1 MAKTGTPIGP
11 GDQAHGHAPKGPV
24 ALLALGALGIV
35 YGDIGTS
42 PLYAFRETF
51 HGHGHE
57 LAVTETNV
65 LGILSLVFWS
75 LVVVISIKYL
85 LFVMRADNNGEGG
98 ILALVALIRG
108 DDRAK
113 TRRNVLVLLGVFG
126 TALLYGD
133 AAITPA
139 ISVLSAVEGA
149 KVAAP
154 GVEDWVIPISCA
166 ILVGLFLIQQ
176 RGTAV
181 IGRFFGPV
189 MVVWFSVLAVLGVAE
204 IAGEPSVLRAVNPVY
219 AARFFDENG
228 HTGFLAL
235 GAVFLVVTGGEAL
248 YADMGH
254 FGRRPIKL
262 AWFTLV
268 LPALLL
274 NYFGQG
280 ALLIADHAAVD
291 SPFFNLAPK
300 WSLYPLVGLATVA
313 TIIASQ
319 ALISGV
325 FSLTLQA
332 IQLGYA
338 PRHRVTHTSPSA
350 IGQIYLPVV
359 NWALM
364 AACIALVIGF
374 GSSADLAAAYGV
386 AVTSTMLITTVLF
399 YIVLQERFGWK
410 QGPALALCGVFVL
423 IDAAFLGANLFK
435 IPAGGWFPLLV
446 ATGMFSLMTTWRTGR
461 RLVAERNR
469 RNDVPLP
476 RLVASLEHAEEV
488 ERRVKGTAVYL
499 FGSPGLAPPALVA
512 NIRHNDALHERVIV
526 TSVATSTKPRV
537 LPAQRATVEEVGRGV
552 HQVVLHYGFMEE
564 PDVPL
569 GLCQGACRQL
579 AIDPA
584 RVTYF
589 LGAELLRVT
598 ERKGMAMWR
607 EHLFAFLSRNATP
620 AAVYF
625 KIPLAQTFTL
635 GTTIEL

>member
-1 MAKTGTPIGP
+1 M
-11 GDQAHGHAPKGPV
+11 DQAGHAPKGPV
-24 ALLALGALGIV
+24 ALLGLGALGIV

-51 HGHGHE
+51 QGHGHE
-57 LAVTETNV
+57 LPVTETNV
-65 LGILSLVFWS
+65 LGVLSLVFWS

-98 ILALVALIRG
+98 ILALVALVRG
-108 DDRAK
+108 DDPP
-113 TRRNVLVLLGVFG
+113 TYRRNTLILLGVFG

-139 ISVLSAVEGA
+139 ISVLSAIEGTEI
-149 KVAAP
+149 AAP
-154 GVEDWVIPISCA
+154 GLSDWVIPISCV
-166 ILVGLFLIQQ
+166 ILVGLFFIQS

-189 MVVWFSVLAVLGVAE
+189 MVLWFSVLGVLGAAK
-204 IAGEPSVLRAVNPVY
+204 ILSEPGVLRAVNPGY
-219 AARFFDENG
+219 AARFFTENG
-228 HTGFLAL
+228 RTGFLAL

-262 AWFTLV
+262 AWFTIV

-280 ALLIADHAAVD
+280 ALLIADHEAVE
-291 SPFFNLAPK
+291 SPFFKLAPS
-300 WSLYPLVGLATVA
+300 WSLYPLVALATVA

-338 PRHRVTHTSPSA
+338 PRHRVRHTSAEA
-350 IGQIYLPVV
+350 IGQIYIPAV

-399 YIVLQERFGWK
+399 YVVLRELFGWPL
-410 QGPALALCGVFVL
+410 GRARALCGVFLV
-423 IDAAFLGANLFK
+423 IDAAFLGANVFK

-446 ATGMFSLMTTWRTGR
+446 AGGMFTLMTTWRTGR
-461 RLVAERNR
+461 RLVAERSR
-469 RNDVPLP
+469 RNDVPLRELMSGIGRSP
-476 RLVASLEHAEEV
+476 ELTQ
-488 ERRVKGTAVYL
+488 RVPGTAVYL
-499 FGSPGLAPPALVA
+499 FSSPGLAPPALVA
-512 NIRHNDALHERVIV
+512 NLRHNNALHQRVVIL
-526 TSVATSTKPRV
+526 SVITATAPRV
-537 LPAQRATVEEVGRGV
+537 LPARRATVEEVGQGV
-552 HQVVLHYGFMEE
+552 HQVVLHYGYMEE

-569 GLCQGACRQL
+569 GICQGPARHL

-584 RVTYF
+584 HVTYY
-589 LGAELLRVT
+589 LGTEVLRVT
-598 ERKGMAMWR
+598 EREGMAMWR
-607 EHLFAFLSRNATP
+607 EHLFAAISRNATP

-625 KIPLAQTFTL
+625 NLPLPQTITL
-635 GTTIEL
+635 GTAIEL

>member
-1 MAKTGTPIGP
+1 MPEQG
-11 GDQAHGHAPKGPV
+11 HGHAPKGPV

-57 LAVTETNV
+57 LPVTETNV
-65 LGILSLVFWS
+65 LGLLSLVFWS
-75 LVVVISIKYL
+75 LIVVISIKYL
-85 LFVMRADNNGEGG
+85 LFVMRADNRGEGG
-98 ILALVALIRG
+98 ILALVALIRSDG
-108 DDRAK
+108 GPRS
-113 TRRNVLVLLGVFG
+113 RRYALILLGVFG

-139 ISVLSAVEGA
+139 ISVLSAVEGTE
-149 KVAAP
+149 VAAP
-154 GVEDWVIPISCA
+154 ALSDWVVPISCA
-166 ILVGLFLIQQ
+166 ILVALFLIQQ
-176 RGTAV
+176 RGTDV
-181 IGRFFGPV
+181 IARFFGPI
-189 MVVWFSVLAVLGVAE
+189 MVVWFSVLALLGVAE
-204 IAGEPSVLRAVNPVY
+204 ILSEPGVLRAVNPAY
-219 AARFFDENG
+219 AARFFSENG
-228 HTGFLAL
+228 RTGFLAL

-262 AWFTLV
+262 AWFTVV

-280 ALLIADHAAVD
+280 ALLIADHEAVE
-291 SPFFNLAPK
+291 SPFFNLAPS
-300 WSLYPLVGLATVA
+300 WSLYPLVALATAA

-338 PRHRVTHTSPSA
+338 PRHRVRHTSA
-350 IGQIYLPVV
+350 AAMGQIYIPVI

-374 GSSADLAAAYGV
+374 GSSANLAAAYGV

-399 YIVLQERFGWK
+399 YVVLRERFEWSLGRAASLC
-410 QGPALALCGVFVL
+410 ALFLV
-423 IDAAFLGANLFK
+423 IDTAFLGANVFK

-446 ATGMFSLMTTWRTGR
+446 AGGMFTLMTTWRTGR
-461 RLVAERNR
+461 RLVAARSR
-469 RNDVPLP
+469 RNFVPLKE
-476 RLVASLEHAEEV
+476 LVRGFERSPEGA
-488 ERRVKGTAVYL
+488 RRVPGTAMYM
-499 FGSPGLAPPALVA
+499 FSSPGLAPPALVA
-512 NIRHNDALHERVIV
+512 NLRHNDALHERVIITAVV
-526 TSVATSTKPRV
+526 TEPEPRL
-537 LPAQRATVEEVGRGV
+537 LPAQRATVEELGQGI
-552 HQVVLHYGFMEE
+552 HQLVLRYGFMEE
-564 PDVPL
+564 PDVPE
-569 GLCQGACRQL
+569 GMCQGAARRL
-579 AIDPA
+579 SIDPA

-589 LGAELLRVT
+589 LGAEILRVT
-598 ERKGMAMWR
+598 EREGMAMWR
-607 EHLFAFLSRNATP
+607 EHLFALISRNTTP

-625 KIPLAQTFTL
+625 NLPLPQTIIV
-635 GTTIEL
+635 GTAIEL

>member
-1 MAKTGTPIGP
+1 VSEEG
-11 GDQAHGHAPKGPV
+11 HGHAPQGSV
-24 ALLALGALGIV
+24 GLLAFGALGIV

-65 LGILSLVFWS
+65 LGLLSLVFWS
-75 LVVVISIKYL
+75 LIVVISIKYL
-85 LFVMRADNNGEGG
+85 LFVMRADNHGEGG

-108 DDRAK
+108 GGTSK
-113 TRRNVLVLLGVFG
+113 SRRNRLILLGVFG

-139 ISVLSAVEGA
+139 ISVLSAVEGTEI
-149 KVAAP
+149 AAP
-154 GVEDWVIPISCA
+154 GLGDWVIPIACGIIVA
-166 ILVGLFLIQQ
+166 LFLIQH

-189 MVVWFSVLAVLGVAE
+189 MVVWFLVLAVLGGAE
-204 IAGEPSVLRAVNPVY
+204 VFDEPGVLRAVNPGY
-219 AARFFDENG
+219 AARFFAENG
-228 HTGFLAL
+228 RTGFLAL

-262 AWFTLV
+262 AWFSLV

-280 ALLIADHAAVD
+280 ALLITDPDAVE
-291 SPFFNLAPK
+291 SPFFNLAPS
-300 WSLYPLVGLATVA
+300 WALYPLVGLATAA
-313 TIIASQ
+313 TVIASQ

-338 PRHRVTHTSPSA
+338 PRHRVRHTSA
-350 IGQIYLPVV
+350 AAMGQIYIPAV

-374 GSSADLAAAYGV
+374 GSSAALAAAYGV

-399 YIVLQERFGWK
+399 FLVLRERFGW
-410 QGPALALCGVFVL
+410 PLARAAGLCSLFLVV
-423 IDAAFLGANLFK
+423 DAAFFGANVFK
-435 IPAGGWFPLLV
+435 IPAGGWFPLVV
-446 ATGMFSLMTTWRTGR
+446 AAGMFTLMTTWRTGR
-461 RLVAERNR
+461 RLVAERSR
-469 RNDVPLP
+469 RDDIPL
-476 RLVASLEHAEEV
+476 RELVKGVGRSPEMS
-488 ERRVKGTAVYL
+488 RRVPGTAVYL
-499 FGSPGLAPPALVA
+499 FSTPGLAPPALMA
-512 NIRHNDALHERVIV
+512 NLRHNDALHERVVI
-526 TSVATSTKPRV
+526 TSVATALEPRV
-537 LPAQRATVEEVGRGV
+537 LPARRATVDELAPGV

-564 PDVPL
+564 PDVPE
-569 GLCQGACRQL
+569 GLCQGAARRL
-579 AIDPA
+579 AIDPS
-584 RVTYF
+584 RVTYV
-589 LGAELLRVT
+589 LGAEMLRVT
-598 ERKGMAMWR
+598 EREGMAMWR
-607 EHLFAFLSRNATP
+607 EHLFAIISRNSTP

-625 KIPLAQTFTL
+625 NLPLPQTITV

>member
-1 MAKTGTPIGP
+1 VTGER
-11 GDQAHGHAPKGPV
+11 HGHAPEGPV
-24 ALLALGALGIV
+24 GLLALGALGIV

-57 LAVTETNV
+57 LAVTETNI
-65 LGILSLVFWS
+65 LGLLSLVFWS

-108 DDRAK
+108 EGQSKA
-113 TRRNVLVLLGVFG
+113 RRNSLILLGVFG

-139 ISVLSAVEGA
+139 ISVLSAIEGTEI
-149 KVAAP
+149 AAP
-154 GVEDWVIPISCA
+154 GLSHWVIPIACG
-166 ILVGLFLIQQ
+166 ILVALFVIQQ
-176 RGTAV
+176 RGTETIA
-181 IGRFFGPV
+181 RFFGPI
-189 MVVWFSVLAVLGVAE
+189 MVVWFSVLAVLGTAKIV
-204 IAGEPSVLRAVNPVY
+204 GEPGVLRAMNPIH
-219 AARFFDENG
+219 AAHFFGENG
-228 HTGFLAL
+228 RTGFLAL

-262 AWFTLV
+262 AWFTVV

-280 ALLIADHAAVD
+280 ALLLGNHEAVE
-291 SPFFNLAPK
+291 SPFFKLAPS
-300 WSLYPLVGLATVA
+300 WALYPLVALATAA

-338 PRHRVTHTSPSA
+338 PRHRVTHTSAKA
-350 IGQIYLPVV
+350 IGQIYVPAV

-399 YIVLQERFGWK
+399 YVVLRERFGWLA
-410 QGPALALCGVFVL
+410 GRAAALCSVFLV

-446 ATGMFSLMTTWRTGR
+446 AAVMFNLMTTWRTGR
-461 RLVAERNR
+461 RLVAERSR
-469 RNDVPLP
+469 RNDVPLKEF
-476 RLVASLEHAEEV
+476 VKGLEGAPELS
-488 ERRVKGTAVYL
+488 RRVPGTAVYL
-499 FGSPGLAPPALVA
+499 FSTPGLAPPALVA
-512 NIRHNDALHERVIV
+512 NLRHNDAVHERVVIAAV
-526 TSVATSTKPRV
+526 TTEAEPRV
-537 LPAQRATVEEVGRGV
+537 LPAQRTTVEDLGPGF
-552 HQVVLHYGFMEE
+552 HQVILHYGYMEE
-564 PDVPL
+564 PDVPQ
-569 GLCQGACRQL
+569 GLCEGPARRL

-584 RVTYF
+584 LVTYF
-589 LGAELLRVT
+589 LGTELLRVT
-598 ERKGMAMWR
+598 EREGMAMWR
-607 EHLFAFLSRNATP
+607 EHLFAAISRNATP
-620 AAVYF
+620 AAIYF
-625 KIPLAQTFTL
+625 NLPLPQTL
-635 GTTIEL
+635 IVGTAIEL

>member
-1 MAKTGTPIGP
+1 MTRE
-11 GDQAHGHAPKGPV
+11 QHGHIPKGPV
-24 ALLALGALGIV
+24 PFLALGALGIV

-65 LGILSLVFWS
+65 LGLLSLVFWS

-85 LFVMRADNNGEGG
+85 LFVMKADNHGEGG
-98 ILALVALIRG
+98 ILALVALIRNESG
-108 DDRAK
+108 SK
-113 TRRNVLVLLGVFG
+113 SRRNTLILLGVFG

-149 KVAAP
+149 KIAAP
-154 GVEDWVIPISCA
+154 GLGDWVVPISCA
-166 ILVGLFLIQQ
+166 ILVGLFLIQK
-176 RGTAV
+176 RGTAT

-189 MVVWFSVLAVLGVAE
+189 MVVWFSVLAVLGVTE
-204 IAGEPSVLRAVNPVY
+204 ILGEPSVLRAVNPVY
-219 AARFFDENG
+219 AARFFSENG
-228 HTGFLAL
+228 QTGFLAL

-280 ALLIADHAAVD
+280 ALLIADHAAVE
-291 SPFFNLAPK
+291 SPFFNLAPS
-300 WSLYPLVGLATVA
+300 WSLYPLVALATAA

-332 IQLGYA
+332 MQLGYA
-338 PRHRVTHTSPSA
+338 PRHRVNHTSA
-350 IGQIYLPVV
+350 AAMGQIYLPAI

-386 AVTSTMLITTVLF
+386 AVTSTMLITTALF
-399 YIVLQERFGWK
+399 YVVLREKFGWTP
-410 QGPALALCGVFVL
+410 GRAAALCGVFLV

-446 ATGMFSLMTTWRTGR
+446 AAGMFSLMTTWRTGR
-461 RLVAERNR
+461 RLVAERSR
-469 RNDVPLP
+469 RNKVPL
-476 RLVASLEHAEEV
+476 RELVQSFQRSPEGA
-488 ERRVKGTAVYL
+488 RRVPGTAVYL
-499 FGSPGLAPPALVA
+499 FSTPGLAPPALVA
-512 NIRHNDALHERVIV
+512 NLRHNDALHERVIIAA
-526 TSVATSTKPRV
+526 VATEPQPRV
-537 LPAQRATVEEVGRGV
+537 LPARRATLDELGQGV
-552 HQVVLHYGFMEE
+552 HQLVLHYGFMEE
-564 PDVPL
+564 PDVPR
-569 GLCQGACRQL
+569 GLCQGAAHRL
-579 AIDPA
+579 AINPTQ
-584 RVTYF
+584 VTYF
-589 LGAELLRVT
+589 LGAEVLRVT
-598 ERKGMAMWR
+598 PREGMAMWR
-607 EHLFAFLSRNATP
+607 EHLFATISRNSTP
-620 AAVYF
+620 AAIYF
-625 KIPLAQTFTL
+625 NLPLPQTIIV
-635 GTTIEL
+635 GTAIEL

>member
-1 MAKTGTPIGP
+1 MART
-11 GDQAHGHAPKGPV
+11 DHAPKGPV
-24 ALLALGALGIV
+24 GLLALGALGIV

-98 ILALVALIRG
+98 ILALVALVRG
-108 DDRAK
+108 DDPSK
-113 TRRNVLVLLGVFG
+113 SRRNSLILLGVFG

-139 ISVLSAVEGA
+139 ISVLSAIEGTEI
-149 KVAAP
+149 AAP
-154 GVEDWVIPISCA
+154 GLSHWVIPISCV
-166 ILVGLFLIQQ
+166 ILVGLFFIQQ

-189 MVVWFSVLAVLGVAE
+189 MVVWFSVLGVLGGAK
-204 IAGEPSVLRAVNPVY
+204 ILSEPSVLRAVNPGY
-219 AARFFDENG
+219 AARFFTENG
-228 HTGFLAL
+228 HIGFLAL

-262 AWFTLV
+262 AWFTIV

-280 ALLIADHAAVD
+280 ALLIADHEAVE
-291 SPFFNLAPK
+291 SPFFKLAPS
-300 WSLYPLVGLATVA
+300 WSLYPLVALATAA

-338 PRHRVTHTSPSA
+338 PRHRVRHTSAEA
-350 IGQIYLPVV
+350 IGQIYIPAV

-386 AVTSTMLITTVLF
+386 AVTSTMLITTILF
-399 YIVLQERFGWK
+399 YVVLRERFGWAAGRAK
-410 QGPALALCGVFVL
+410 ALCGVFLV
-423 IDAAFLGANLFK
+423 IDVAFLGANVFK

-446 ATGMFSLMTTWRTGR
+446 AGAMFSLMTTWRTGR
-461 RLVAERNR
+461 RLVAERSR
-469 RNDVPLP
+469 RNDVPLRELMSGIGRSP
-476 RLVASLEHAEEV
+476 ELSQ
-488 ERRVKGTAVYL
+488 RVPGTAVYL
-499 FGSPGLAPPALVA
+499 FSSPGLAPPALVA
-512 NIRHNDALHERVIV
+512 NLRHNKALHERVIILSIV
-526 TSVATSTKPRV
+526 TATEPRV
-537 LPAQRATVEEVGRGV
+537 LPARRATVEEVGPGV
-552 HQVVLHYGFMEE
+552 HQVVLHYGFLEE

-569 GLCQGACRQL
+569 GIGQGQARRL
-579 AIDPA
+579 AIDVA
-584 RVTYF
+584 HVTYF
-589 LGAELLRVT
+589 LGTEVLRVT
-598 ERKGMAMWR
+598 EREGMAMWR
-607 EHLFAFLSRNATP
+607 EHLFATISRNATP

-625 KIPLAQTFTL
+625 NLPLPQTITL
-635 GTTIEL
+635 GTAVEL

>member
-1 MAKTGTPIGP
+1 MAQ
-11 GDQAHGHAPKGPV
+11 QAHGHTPRGPV

-57 LAVTETNV
+57 LAVTETNI
-65 LGILSLVFWS
+65 LGVLSLVFWS

-98 ILALVALIRG
+98 ILALVALVRG
-108 DDRAK
+108 DGESKA
-113 TRRNVLVLLGVFG
+113 RRNTLILLGVFG

-139 ISVLSAVEGA
+139 ISVLSAIEGTEI
-149 KVAAP
+149 AAP
-154 GVEDWVIPISCA
+154 ALSDWVIPISCG
-166 ILVGLFLIQQ
+166 IIVGLFLIQQ
-176 RGTAV
+176 RGTTT

-189 MVVWFSVLAVLGVAE
+189 MVVWFSVLALLGGAK
-204 IAGEPSVLRAVNPVY
+204 ILSEPGVLRAVNPVY
-219 AARFFDENG
+219 AARFFSENG
-228 HTGFLAL
+228 HKGFLAL

-280 ALLIADHAAVD
+280 ALLIADHEAVE
-291 SPFFNLAPK
+291 SPFFKLAPS
-300 WSLYPLVGLATVA
+300 WSLYPLVALATVA

-338 PRHRVTHTSPSA
+338 PRHRVRHTSA
-350 IGQIYLPVV
+350 EAMGQIYIPAV

-374 GSSADLAAAYGV
+374 GSSANLAAAYGV

-399 YIVLQERFGWK
+399 YVVLRERFGWPL
-410 QGPALALCGVFVL
+410 GRARALCGVFLV
-423 IDAAFLGANLFK
+423 IDVAFLGANVFK

-446 ATGMFSLMTTWRTGR
+446 AGVMFSLMTTWRTGR
-461 RLVAERNR
+461 RLVAERSR
-469 RNDVPLP
+469 RNDVPLREFMAGIERSP
-476 RLVASLEHAEEV
+476 ELS
-488 ERRVKGTAVYL
+488 RRVPGMAVYL
-499 FGSPGLAPPALVA
+499 FSTPGLAPPALVA
-512 NIRHNDALHERVIV
+512 NVRHNDALHERVIILSVV
-526 TSVATSTKPRV
+526 TATEPRV
-537 LPAQRATVEEVGRGV
+537 LPAQRAMVEEVGQGV
-552 HQVVLHYGFMEE
+552 YQLILHYGFMEE
-564 PDVPL
+564 PDVPE
-569 GLCQGACRQL
+569 GICQGEAGPL
-579 AIDPA
+579 ALDPA
-584 RVTYF
+584 LVTYF
-589 LGAELLRVT
+589 LGTELIRVT
-598 ERKGMAMWR
+598 EREGMAMWR
-607 EHLFAFLSRNATP
+607 EHLFAGVSRNATP

-625 KIPLAQTFTL
+625 NLPLSQTIIV
-635 GTTIEL
+635 GTAIEL

>member
-1 MAKTGTPIGP
+1 VTRE
-11 GDQAHGHAPKGPV
+11 QHGHIPKGPV
-24 ALLALGALGIV
+24 PLLALGALGIV

-65 LGILSLVFWS
+65 LGLLSLVFWS

-85 LFVMRADNNGEGG
+85 IFVMKADNHGEGG
-98 ILALVALIRG
+98 ILALVALIRNEG
-108 DDRAK
+108 SK
-113 TRRNVLVLLGVFG
+113 SRRNTLVLLGVFG

-149 KVAAP
+149 KLAAP
-154 GVEDWVIPISCA
+154 GLGDWVVPISCA
-166 ILVGLFLIQQ
+166 ILVGLFLIQR
-176 RGTAV
+176 RGTAT

-189 MVVWFSVLAVLGVAE
+189 MVVWFSVLAVLGVIE
-204 IAGEPSVLRAVNPVY
+204 ILSEPSVLRAVNPVY
-219 AARFFDENG
+219 AARFFSENG

-280 ALLIADHAAVD
+280 ALLIADPEAVE
-291 SPFFNLAPK
+291 SPFFNLAPS
-300 WSLYPLVGLATVA
+300 WSLYPLVALATAA

-332 IQLGYA
+332 MQLGYA
-338 PRHRVTHTSPSA
+338 PRHRVNHTSA
-350 IGQIYLPVV
+350 AAMCQIYLPAI

-364 AACIALVIGF
+364 VACIALVIGF

-386 AVTSTMLITTVLF
+386 AVTSTMLITTALF
-399 YIVLQERFGWK
+399 YVVLREKFGWPL
-410 QGPALALCGVFVL
+410 GRATALCGVFLV
-423 IDAAFLGANLFK
+423 IDAAFLGANAFK

-446 ATGMFSLMTTWRTGR
+446 AAGMFSLMTTWRTGR
-461 RLVAERNR
+461 RLVADRNR
-469 RNDVPLP
+469 RNKVPL
-476 RLVASLEHAEEV
+476 RELVQSFQRSPEGA
-488 ERRVKGTAVYL
+488 RRVQGTAVYL
-499 FGSPGLAPPALVA
+499 FSTPGLAPPALVA
-512 NIRHNDALHERVIV
+512 NLRHNDALHERVIIAAV
-526 TSVATSTKPRV
+526 MTEPEPRV
-537 LPAQRATVEEVGRGV
+537 LPARRATVDELGQGV
-552 HQVVLHYGFMEE
+552 HQIVLHYGFMEE
-564 PDVPL
+564 PDVPR
-569 GLCQGACRQL
+569 GLCQGAAHRL
-579 AIDPA
+579 AINPTQ
-584 RVTYF
+584 VTYF
-589 LGAELLRVT
+589 LGAEVLRVT
-598 ERKGMAMWR
+598 EREGMAMWR
-607 EHLFAFLSRNATP
+607 EHLFATISRNSTP
-620 AAVYF
+620 AAIYF
-625 KIPLAQTFTL
+625 NLPLPQTIIV
-635 GTTIEL
+635 GTAIEL

>member
-1 MAKTGTPIGP
+1 MTAE
-11 GDQAHGHAPKGPV
+11 QHGHIPKGPV
-24 ALLALGALGIV
+24 PLLALGALGIV

-65 LGILSLVFWS
+65 LGLLSLVFWS
-75 LVVVISIKYL
+75 LIVVISIKYL
-85 LFVMRADNNGEGG
+85 LFVMKADNHGEGG
-98 ILALVALIRG
+98 ILALVALIRNEG
-108 DDRAK
+108 GSK
-113 TRRNVLVLLGVFG
+113 SRRNTLILLGVFG

-149 KVAAP
+149 KIAAP
-154 GVEDWVIPISCA
+154 GLGDWVVPISCA
-166 ILVGLFLIQQ
+166 ILVALFLIQQ
-176 RGTAV
+176 RGTTT

-189 MVVWFSVLAVLGVAE
+189 MVVWFSVLAVLGVTE
-204 IAGEPSVLRAVNPVY
+204 ILSEPSVLRAVNPVY
-219 AARFFDENG
+219 AARFFSENG

-280 ALLIADHAAVD
+280 ALLIADHEAVE
-291 SPFFNLAPK
+291 SPFFNLAPS
-300 WSLYPLVGLATVA
+300 WSLYPLVALATAA

-332 IQLGYA
+332 MQLGYA
-338 PRHRVTHTSPSA
+338 PRHRVNHTSA
-350 IGQIYLPVV
+350 AAMGQIYLPAI

-386 AVTSTMLITTVLF
+386 AVTSTMLITTALF
-399 YIVLQERFGWK
+399 YVVLREKFGWPL
-410 QGPALALCGVFVL
+410 GRAAALCGVFLV
-423 IDAAFLGANLFK
+423 IDAAFLGANVFK

-446 ATGMFSLMTTWRTGR
+446 AGGMFSLMTTWRTGR
-461 RLVAERNR
+461 RLVAERSR
-469 RNDVPLP
+469 RNKVPL
-476 RLVASLEHAEEV
+476 RELVQSFQRSPEGA
-488 ERRVKGTAVYL
+488 RRVRGTAVYL
-499 FGSPGLAPPALVA
+499 FSTPGLAPPALVA
-512 NIRHNDALHERVIV
+512 NLRHNDALHERVIIAA
-526 TSVATSTKPRV
+526 VATESEPRV
-537 LPAQRATVEEVGRGV
+537 LPARRTTVDELGDGV
-552 HQVVLHYGFMEE
+552 HQLVLHYGFMEE
-564 PDVPL
+564 PDVPR
-569 GLCQGACRQL
+569 GLCQG
-579 AIDPA
+579 PA
-584 RVTYF
+584 
-589 LGAELLRVT
+589 
-598 ERKGMAMWR
+598 
-607 EHLFAFLSRNATP
+607 H
-620 AAVYF
+620 
-625 KIPLAQTFTL
+625 
-635 GTTIEL
+635 

>member
-1 MAKTGTPIGP
+1 MTRE
-11 GDQAHGHAPKGPV
+11 QYGHIPKGP
-24 ALLALGALGIV
+24 APRLALGALGIV

-65 LGILSLVFWS
+65 LGLLSLVFWS

-85 LFVMRADNNGEGG
+85 LFVMKADNHGEGG
-98 ILALVALIRG
+98 ILALVALIRNEG
-108 DDRAK
+108 GSK
-113 TRRNVLVLLGVFG
+113 SRRNTLILLGVFG

-149 KVAAP
+149 KIAAP
-154 GVEDWVIPISCA
+154 GLGDWVVPISCA
-166 ILVGLFLIQQ
+166 ILVGLFLIQR
-176 RGTAV
+176 RGTAT

-189 MVVWFSVLAVLGVAE
+189 MVVWFSVLAVLGVIE
-204 IAGEPSVLRAVNPVY
+204 ILSEPSVLRAVNPVY
-219 AARFFDENG
+219 AARFFSENG
-228 HTGFLAL
+228 RTGFLAL

-280 ALLIADHAAVD
+280 ALLIADHEAVE
-291 SPFFNLAPK
+291 SPFFNLAPS
-300 WSLYPLVGLATVA
+300 WSLYPLVALATAA

-332 IQLGYA
+332 MQLGYA
-338 PRHRVTHTSPSA
+338 PRHRVNHTSA
-350 IGQIYLPVV
+350 AAMGQIYLPAI
-359 NWALM
+359 NWGLM

-386 AVTSTMLITTVLF
+386 AVTSTMLITTALF
-399 YIVLQERFGWK
+399 YVVLREKFGWPL
-410 QGPALALCGVFVL
+410 GRAAALCGVFLV
-423 IDAAFLGANLFK
+423 IDAAFLGANVFK

-446 ATGMFSLMTTWRTGR
+446 AAGMFSLMTTWRTGR
-461 RLVAERNR
+461 RLVAERSR
-469 RNDVPLP
+469 RNKVPL
-476 RLVASLEHAEEV
+476 RELVQSFQRSPEGA
-488 ERRVKGTAVYL
+488 RRVPGTAVYL
-499 FGSPGLAPPALVA
+499 FSTPGLAPPALVA
-512 NIRHNDALHERVIV
+512 NLRHNDALHERVIIAA
-526 TSVATSTKPRV
+526 VATEPQPRV
-537 LPAQRATVEEVGRGV
+537 LPARRATLDELGQGV
-552 HQVVLHYGFMEE
+552 HQLVLHYGFMEE
-564 PDVPL
+564 PDVPR
-569 GLCQGACRQL
+569 GLCQGAAHRL
-579 AIDPA
+579 AINPTQ
-584 RVTYF
+584 VTYF
-589 LGAELLRVT
+589 LGAEVLRVT
-598 ERKGMAMWR
+598 EREGMAMWR
-607 EHLFAFLSRNATP
+607 EHLFATISRNSTP
-620 AAVYF
+620 AAIYF
-625 KIPLAQTFTL
+625 NLPLPQTIIV
-635 GTTIEL
+635 GTAIEL

>member
-1 MAKTGTPIGP
+1 VHDEA
-11 GDQAHGHAPKGPV
+11 QGHTSHGPV
-24 ALLALGALGIV
+24 ALLGLGALGIV

-57 LAVTETNV
+57 LPVTETNV

-98 ILALVALIRG
+98 ILALVALVRG
-108 DDRAK
+108 DDPSK
-113 TRRNVLVLLGVFG
+113 SRRNTLILLGVFG

-139 ISVLSAVEGA
+139 ISVLSAIEGTEI
-149 KVAAP
+149 AAP
-154 GVEDWVIPISCA
+154 GLSDWVIPISCV
-166 ILVGLFLIQQ
+166 ILVGLFFIQS

-189 MVVWFSVLAVLGVAE
+189 MVLWFSVLGVLGAAK
-204 IAGEPSVLRAVNPVY
+204 ILSEPGVLRAVNPVY
-219 AARFFDENG
+219 AARFFTENG

-262 AWFTLV
+262 AWFTIV

-280 ALLIADHAAVD
+280 ALLIADHDAVE
-291 SPFFNLAPK
+291 SPFFKLAPS
-300 WSLYPLVGLATVA
+300 WSLYPLVALATVA

-338 PRHRVTHTSPSA
+338 PRHRVRHTSAEA
-350 IGQIYLPVV
+350 IGQIYIPAV

-399 YIVLQERFGWK
+399 YVVLRERFGWPL
-410 QGPALALCGVFVL
+410 GRARALCGVFLV
-423 IDAAFLGANLFK
+423 IDAAFLGANVFK

-446 ATGMFSLMTTWRTGR
+446 AGAMFTLMTTWRTGR
-461 RLVAERNR
+461 RLVAERSR
-469 RNDVPLP
+469 RNDVPLRELMSGIGRSP
-476 RLVASLEHAEEV
+476 ELTQ
-488 ERRVKGTAVYL
+488 RVPGTAVYL
-499 FGSPGLAPPALVA
+499 FSTPGLAPPALVA
-512 NIRHNDALHERVIV
+512 NLRHNNALHERVVIL
-526 TSVATSTKPRV
+526 SVITATKPRV
-537 LPAQRATVEEVGRGV
+537 LPARRATVEEIGQGV
-552 HQVVLHYGFMEE
+552 HQVVLHYGYMEE

-569 GLCQGACRQL
+569 GICQGPARHL

-584 RVTYF
+584 HVTYF
-589 LGAELLRVT
+589 LGTEVLRVT
-598 ERKGMAMWR
+598 AREGMAMWR
-607 EHLFAFLSRNATP
+607 EHLFAAISRNATP

-625 KIPLAQTFTL
+625 NLPLPQTITL
-635 GTTIEL
+635 GTAIEL

>member
-1 MAKTGTPIGP
+1 MTTE
-11 GDQAHGHAPKGPV
+11 QHGHIPKGPV
-24 ALLALGALGIV
+24 PLLALGALGIV

-65 LGILSLVFWS
+65 LGLLSLVFWS
-75 LVVVISIKYL
+75 LVVVITIKYL
-85 LFVMRADNNGEGG
+85 LFVMKADNHGEGG
-98 ILALVALIRG
+98 ILALVALVRNEG
-108 DDRAK
+108 GSK
-113 TRRNVLVLLGVFG
+113 SRRNTLILLGVFG

-149 KVAAP
+149 KIAAP
-154 GVEDWVIPISCA
+154 GVGDWVVPISCA

-176 RGTAV
+176 RGTAT

-189 MVVWFSVLAVLGVAE
+189 MVVWFSVLAVLGIAE
-204 IAGEPSVLRAVNPVY
+204 ILGEPSVLRAVNPVF
-219 AARFFDENG
+219 AARFFSENG

-254 FGRRPIKL
+254 FGRQPIKL

-280 ALLIADHAAVD
+280 ALLIADHEAVE
-291 SPFFNLAPK
+291 SPFFNLAPS
-300 WSLYPLVGLATVA
+300 WALYPLVALATAA

-332 IQLGYA
+332 MQLGYA
-338 PRHRVTHTSPSA
+338 PRHRVNHTSA
-350 IGQIYLPVV
+350 AAMGQIYLPAI
-359 NWALM
+359 NWGLM

-399 YIVLQERFGWK
+399 YVVLREKFGWSL
-410 QGPALALCGVFVL
+410 GRAAALCGVFIV
-423 IDAAFLGANLFK
+423 IDAAFLGANVFK

-446 ATGMFSLMTTWRTGR
+446 AVGMFSLMTTWRTGR
-461 RLVAERNR
+461 RLIAERSR
-469 RNDVPLP
+469 RNKVPL
-476 RLVASLEHAEEV
+476 RELVQSFQRSPEGA
-488 ERRVKGTAVYL
+488 RRVPGTAVYL
-499 FGSPGLAPPALVA
+499 FSTPGLAPPALVA
-512 NIRHNDALHERVIV
+512 NLRHNDALHERVIIAAV
-526 TSVATSTKPRV
+526 KTEPEPRV
-537 LPAQRATVEEVGRGV
+537 LPARRATVEELGEGV
-552 HQVVLHYGFMEE
+552 HQIVLRYGFMEE
-564 PDVPL
+564 PDVPR
-569 GLCQGACRQL
+569 GLCEGAAHRL
-579 AIDPA
+579 AINPTQ
-584 RVTYF
+584 VTYF
-589 LGAELLRVT
+589 LGAEVLRVT
-598 ERKGMAMWR
+598 EQEGMAIWR
-607 EHLFAFLSRNATP
+607 EHLFAAISRNSAP
-620 AAVYF
+620 AAIYF
-625 KIPLAQTFTL
+625 NLPLPQTIIV
-635 GTTIEL
+635 GTVIDL

>member
-1 MAKTGTPIGP
+1 MSEEG
-11 GDQAHGHAPKGPV
+11 HGHGPKGPV
-24 ALLALGALGIV
+24 PLLALGALGIV

-65 LGILSLVFWS
+65 LGLLSLVFWS
-75 LVVVISIKYL
+75 LIVVISIKYL
-85 LFVMRADNNGEGG
+85 LFVMKADNHGEGG
-98 ILALVALIRG
+98 ILALVALIRNEG
-108 DDRAK
+108 GSK
-113 TRRNVLVLLGVFG
+113 SRRNTLILLGVFG

-149 KVAAP
+149 KIAAP
-154 GVEDWVIPISCA
+154 SLGDWVVPISCA
-166 ILVGLFLIQQ
+166 ILVALFLIQQ
-176 RGTAV
+176 RGTTT

-189 MVVWFSVLAVLGVAE
+189 MVVWFSVLAVLGVTE
-204 IAGEPSVLRAVNPVY
+204 ILSEPSVLRAVNPVY
-219 AARFFDENG
+219 AARFFSENG

-280 ALLIADHAAVD
+280 ALLIADHEAVE
-291 SPFFNLAPK
+291 SPFFNLAPS
-300 WSLYPLVGLATVA
+300 WSLYPLVALATAA

-332 IQLGYA
+332 MQLGYA
-338 PRHRVTHTSPSA
+338 PRHRVNHTSA
-350 IGQIYLPVV
+350 AAMGQIYLPAI

-386 AVTSTMLITTVLF
+386 AVTSTMLITTALF
-399 YIVLQERFGWK
+399 YVVLREKFGWPL
-410 QGPALALCGVFVL
+410 GRATALCGIFLV
-423 IDAAFLGANLFK
+423 IDAAFLGANVFK

-446 ATGMFSLMTTWRTGR
+446 AGGMFSLMTTWRTGR

-469 RNDVPLP
+469 RNKVPL
-476 RLVASLEHAEEV
+476 RELVQSFQRSPEGA
-488 ERRVKGTAVYL
+488 RRVRGTAVYL
-499 FGSPGLAPPALVA
+499 FSTPGLAPPALVA
-512 NIRHNDALHERVIV
+512 NLRHNDALHERVIIAAV
-526 TSVATSTKPRV
+526 TTEPEPRV
-537 LPAQRATVEEVGRGV
+537 LPARRTTVDELGDGV
-552 HQVVLHYGFMEE
+552 HQLVLHYGFMEE
-564 PDVPL
+564 PDVPR
-569 GLCQGACRQL
+569 GLCQGPAHRL
-579 AIDPA
+579 AINPIQ
-584 RVTYF
+584 VTYF
-589 LGAELLRVT
+589 LGAEVLRVT
-598 ERKGMAMWR
+598 EREGMARWR
-607 EHLFAFLSRNATP
+607 EHLFAMISRNSTP
-620 AAVYF
+620 AAIYF
-625 KIPLAQTFTL
+625 NLPLPQTIIV
-635 GTTIEL
+635 GTAIEL

>member
-1 MAKTGTPIGP
+1 MTVE
-11 GDQAHGHAPKGPV
+11 AHGHTPKGPV
-24 ALLALGALGIV
+24 ALLSLGALGIV

-42 PLYAFRETF
+42 PLYAVRETF

-57 LAVTETNV
+57 LAVTETNI

-75 LVVVISIKYL
+75 LVVVITVKYL

-98 ILALVALIRG
+98 ILALVALCRG
-108 DDRAK
+108 DSGSRS
-113 TRRNVLVLLGVFG
+113 RRNSLILLGVFG

-149 KVAAP
+149 EIAAS
-154 GVEDWVIPISCA
+154 GVGDWVVPIACL
-166 ILVGLFLIQQ
+166 ILVGLFMIQQ
-176 RGTAV
+176 RGTTV

-189 MVVWFSVLAVLGVAE
+189 MVVWFSVLGLLGGIKVL
-204 IAGEPSVLRAVNPVY
+204 GEPSVLRAVNPAY
-219 AARFFDENG
+219 AARFFTENG
-228 HTGFLAL
+228 RTGFLAL

-262 AWFTLV
+262 AWFTVV
-268 LPALLL
+268 LPALLI

-280 ALLIADHAAVD
+280 ALLIGDHEAVE
-291 SPFFNLAPK
+291 SPFFKLAPS
-300 WSLYPLVGLATVA
+300 WALYPLVALATAA

-338 PRHRVTHTSPSA
+338 PRHQVRHTSA
-350 IGQIYLPVV
+350 EAMGQIYLPAI

-399 YIVLQERFGWK
+399 FVVLRERFRWGL
-410 QGPALALCGVFVL
+410 GRAAALCGLFLVV
-423 IDAAFLGANLFK
+423 DSAFLGANVFK

-446 ATGMFSLMTTWRTGR
+446 AAVMFSLMTTWRTGR
-461 RLVAERNR
+461 RLVAERSR
-469 RNDVPLP
+469 RNDVPL
-476 RLVASLEHAEEV
+476 RELVQGFQRSPEGA
-488 ERRVKGTAVYL
+488 RRVQGTAVYL
-499 FGSPGLAPPALVA
+499 FSSPGLAPPALVA
-512 NIRHNDALHERVIV
+512 NLRHNDALHERVV
-526 TSVATSTKPRV
+526 VAAVITESAPRV
-537 LPAQRATVEEVGRGV
+537 LPAQRTTVEEVGRGV

-564 PDVPL
+564 PDVPQ
-569 GLCQGACRQL
+569 GLCEGPAHGL
-579 AIDPA
+579 AINPA
-584 RVTYF
+584 QVTYF
-589 LGAELLRVT
+589 LGTEVLRVT
-598 ERKGMAMWR
+598 AREGMAMWR
-607 EHLFAFLSRNATP
+607 EHLFAAISRNATP
-620 AAVYF
+620 AAIYF
-625 KIPLAQTFTL
+625 NLPLPQTIIV
-635 GTTIEL
+635 GTAIEL

>member
-1 MAKTGTPIGP
+1 MADSG
-11 GDQAHGHAPKGPV
+11 QGHAPKGPV
-24 ALLALGALGIV
+24 GLLALGALGIV

-57 LAVTETNV
+57 LDVTHTNV
-65 LGILSLVFWS
+65 LGVLSLVFWS
-75 LVVVISIKYL
+75 LVIVISIKYL
-85 LFVMRADNNGEGG
+85 LFVMRADNHGEGG
-98 ILALVALIRG
+98 ILALVALVRG
-108 DDRAK
+108 DDRPK
-113 TRRNVLVLLGVFG
+113 SRRNMLILFGVFG

-149 KVAAP
+149 EIAAP
-154 GVEDWVIPISCA
+154 GLEDWVVPIACG
-166 ILVGLFLIQQ
+166 ILVALFLIQQ

-189 MVVWFSVLAVLGVAE
+189 MVVWFSVLALLGIIE
-204 IAGEPSVLRAVNPVY
+204 IAGEPGILRALNPGY
-219 AARFFDENG
+219 AARFFAENG
-228 HTGFLAL
+228 GTGFLAL

-280 ALLIADHAAVD
+280 ALLLNEPEAVE
-291 SPFFNLAPK
+291 SPFFNLAPS
-300 WSLYPLVGLATVA
+300 WSLYPMVVLATAA

-338 PRHRVTHTSPSA
+338 PRHRIRYTSA
-350 IGQIYLPVV
+350 QAMGQIYIPAV

-364 AACIALVIGF
+364 AACITLVIGF
-374 GSSADLAAAYGV
+374 RSSSSLAAAYGV
-386 AVTSTMLITTVLF
+386 AVTSTMLLTTVLF
-399 YIVLQERFGWK
+399 YVVLRERFGWP
-410 QGPALALCGVFVL
+410 QARALALCAVFVV

-435 IPAGGWFPLLV
+435 IPDGGWFPLLV
-446 ATGMFSLMTTWRTGR
+446 AAAMFSLMTTWRTGR

-469 RNDVPLP
+469 RNDVPL
-476 RLVASLEHAEEV
+476 RDLVSGIGRSPELS
-488 ERRVKGTAVYL
+488 RRVPGTAVYL
-499 FGSPGLAPPALVA
+499 FSSVGLAPPALVA
-512 NIRHNDALHERVIV
+512 NIRHNDALHERVVIV
-526 TSVATSTKPRV
+526 AVATATTPRV
-537 LPAQRATVEEVGRGV
+537 LPAQRARVEDLATGV
-552 HQVVLHYGFMEE
+552 HQVLLQYGVMEE
-564 PDVPL
+564 PDVPK
-569 GLCQGACRQL
+569 GICQGAAKRL

-598 ERKGMAMWR
+598 PREGMAMWR

-620 AAVYF
+620 AAVF
-625 KIPLAQTFTL
+625 FNIPLTQTMTL
-635 GTTIEL
+635 GTSVEL

>member
-1 MAKTGTPIGP
+1 MAST
-11 GDQAHGHAPKGPV
+11 DHAPKGPV

-98 ILALVALIRG
+98 ILALVALVRG
-108 DDRAK
+108 DDPSK
-113 TRRNVLVLLGVFG
+113 SRRNMLILLGVFG

-139 ISVLSAVEGA
+139 ISVLSAIEGTEI
-149 KVAAP
+149 AAP
-154 GVEDWVIPISCA
+154 GLSDWVIPISCV
-166 ILVGLFLIQQ
+166 ILVGLFFIQQ

-189 MVVWFSVLAVLGVAE
+189 MVVWFSVLGVLGAAK
-204 IAGEPSVLRAVNPVY
+204 ILSEPSVLRAVNPGY
-219 AARFFDENG
+219 AARFFTENG

-262 AWFTLV
+262 AWFTVV

-280 ALLIADHAAVD
+280 ALLIADHEAVE
-291 SPFFNLAPK
+291 SPFFKLAPS
-300 WSLYPLVGLATVA
+300 WSLYPLVALATVA

-338 PRHRVTHTSPSA
+338 PRHRVRHTSAEA
-350 IGQIYLPVV
+350 IGQIYIPAV

-399 YIVLQERFGWK
+399 YVVLREQFGWAAGRAK
-410 QGPALALCGVFVL
+410 ALCGVFLV
-423 IDAAFLGANLFK
+423 IDAAFLGANVFK

-446 ATGMFSLMTTWRTGR
+446 AGAMFSLMTTWRTGR
-461 RLVAERNR
+461 RLVAERSR
-469 RNDVPLP
+469 RNDVPLRELMSGIGRSP
-476 RLVASLEHAEEV
+476 ELSQ
-488 ERRVKGTAVYL
+488 RVPGMAVYL
-499 FGSPGLAPPALVA
+499 FSSPGLAPPALVA
-512 NIRHNDALHERVIV
+512 NLRHNKALHERVIIL
-526 TSVATSTKPRV
+526 SVITAPAPRV
-537 LPAQRATVEEVGRGV
+537 LPARRATVEEVGQGV

-564 PDVPL
+564 PDVPV
-569 GLCQGACRQL
+569 GIGQGAARHL
-579 AIDPA
+579 AVDPA
-584 RVTYF
+584 HVTYF
-589 LGAELLRVT
+589 LGTEVLRVT
-598 ERKGMAMWR
+598 EREGMAMWR
-607 EHLFAFLSRNATP
+607 EHLFATISRNATP

-625 KIPLAQTFTL
+625 NLPLSQTITL
-635 GTTIEL
+635 GTAIEL

>member
-1 MAKTGTPIGP
+1 VA
-11 GDQAHGHAPKGPV
+11 DEAHGHTPRGPV
-24 ALLALGALGIV
+24 ALVALGALGIV

-98 ILALVALIRG
+98 ILALVALVRG
-108 DDRAK
+108 DDPPK
-113 TRRNVLVLLGVFG
+113 SRRNMLILLGVFG

-139 ISVLSAVEGA
+139 ISVLSAIEGTEI
-149 KVAAP
+149 AAP
-154 GVEDWVIPISCA
+154 GLSHWVIPISCV
-166 ILVGLFLIQQ
+166 ILVGLFFIQQ

-189 MVVWFSVLAVLGVAE
+189 MVVWFSVLGVLGAAK
-204 IAGEPSVLRAVNPVY
+204 ILSEPSVLRAVNPGY
-219 AARFFDENG
+219 AARFFTENG

-254 FGRRPIKL
+254 FGRQPIKL
-262 AWFTLV
+262 AWFTIV

-280 ALLIADHAAVD
+280 ALLIADHEAVE
-291 SPFFNLAPK
+291 SPFFKLAPS
-300 WSLYPLVGLATVA
+300 WSLYPLVALATAA

-338 PRHRVTHTSPSA
+338 PRHRVRHTSAEA
-350 IGQIYLPVV
+350 IGQIYIPAI

-399 YIVLQERFGWK
+399 YVVLRERFGWTAGRAK
-410 QGPALALCGVFVL
+410 ALCGIFL
-423 IDAAFLGANLFK
+423 MIDVAFLGANVFK

-446 ATGMFSLMTTWRTGR
+446 AGGMFSLMTTWRTGR
-461 RLVAERNR
+461 RLVAERSR
-469 RNDVPLP
+469 RNDVPLREFMAGIGRSP
-476 RLVASLEHAEEV
+476 ELSQ
-488 ERRVKGTAVYL
+488 RVPGTAVYL
-499 FGSPGLAPPALVA
+499 FSTPGLAPPALVT
-512 NIRHNDALHERVIV
+512 NLRHNKALHERVVIL
-526 TSVATSTKPRV
+526 SVMTAAQPRV
-537 LPAQRATVEEVGRGV
+537 LPARRAKVEEVGQGV
-552 HQVVLHYGFMEE
+552 HQVVLHYGFQEE

-569 GLCQGACRQL
+569 GICQGPARHL

-584 RVTYF
+584 HATYF
-589 LGAELLRVT
+589 LGTEVLRVT
-598 ERKGMAMWR
+598 EREGMAMWR
-607 EHLFAFLSRNATP
+607 EHLFAAISRNATP

-625 KIPLAQTFTL
+625 NLPLPRTITL
-635 GTTIEL
+635 GTAIEL

>member
-1 MAKTGTPIGP
+1 VT
-11 GDQAHGHAPKGPV
+11 DDAHGHAPHGPV
-24 ALLALGALGIV
+24 ALLGLGALGIV

-98 ILALVALIRG
+98 ILALVALVRG
-108 DDRAK
+108 DDPSK
-113 TRRNVLVLLGVFG
+113 SRRNMLILLGVFG

-139 ISVLSAVEGA
+139 ISVLSAIEGTEI
-149 KVAAP
+149 AAP
-154 GVEDWVIPISCA
+154 GLSHWVIPISCV
-166 ILVGLFLIQQ
+166 ILVGLFFIQQ

-189 MVVWFSVLAVLGVAE
+189 MVVWFSVLGLLGAAK
-204 IAGEPSVLRAVNPVY
+204 ILSEPSVLRAVNPGY
-219 AARFFDENG
+219 AARFFTENG

-262 AWFTLV
+262 AWFTIV

-280 ALLIADHAAVD
+280 ALLIADHEAVE
-291 SPFFNLAPK
+291 SPFFKLAPS
-300 WSLYPLVGLATVA
+300 WSLYPLVALATAA

-338 PRHRVTHTSPSA
+338 PRHRVRHTSAEA
-350 IGQIYLPVV
+350 IGQIYIPAV

-386 AVTSTMLITTVLF
+386 AVTSTMLITTILF
-399 YIVLQERFGWK
+399 YVVLRERFGWAV
-410 QGPALALCGVFVL
+410 GRARALCGVFLV
-423 IDAAFLGANLFK
+423 IDVAFLGANVFK

-446 ATGMFSLMTTWRTGR
+446 AGGMFTLMTTWRTGR
-461 RLVAERNR
+461 RLVAERSR
-469 RNDVPLP
+469 RNDVPLRQLMSGVGRSP
-476 RLVASLEHAEEV
+476 DLSQ
-488 ERRVKGTAVYL
+488 RVPGTAVYL
-499 FGSPGLAPPALVA
+499 FSTPGLAPPALVA
-512 NIRHNDALHERVIV
+512 NLRHNKALHEHVIILSVV
-526 TSVATSTKPRV
+526 TAAEPRV
-537 LPAQRATVEEVGRGV
+537 LPARRATVEEVGQGV

-569 GLCQGACRQL
+569 GMCQGSAHHL

-584 RVTYF
+584 HVTYV
-589 LGAELLRVT
+589 LGTEVLRVT
-598 ERKGMAMWR
+598 EREGMAMWR
-607 EHLFAFLSRNATP
+607 EHLFATISRNATP

-625 KIPLAQTFTL
+625 NLPLSQTITL
-635 GTTIEL
+635 GTAIEL

>member
-1 MAKTGTPIGP
+1 VTSE
-11 GDQAHGHAPKGPV
+11 AHGHATKGPV

-57 LAVTETNV
+57 LVVTETNI
-65 LGILSLVFWS
+65 LGLLSLVFWS

-98 ILALVALIRG
+98 ILALVALCRG
-108 DDRAK
+108 DGQSK
-113 TRRNVLVLLGVFG
+113 SRRNTLILLGVFG

-139 ISVLSAVEGA
+139 ISVLSAVEGTEI
-149 KVAAP
+149 AAP
-154 GVEDWVIPISCA
+154 GLTDWVIPISCV

-189 MVVWFSVLAVLGVAE
+189 MVVWFSVLAVLGAVKVLS
-204 IAGEPSVLRAVNPVY
+204 EPSVLRAVNPVH
-219 AARFFDENG
+219 AARFFSENG

-262 AWFTLV
+262 AWFTVV

-280 ALLIADHAAVD
+280 ALLIADHEAVE
-291 SPFFNLAPK
+291 SPFFKLAPS
-300 WSLYPLVGLATVA
+300 WALYPLVALATAA

-338 PRHRVTHTSPSA
+338 PRHRVKHTSA
-350 IGQIYLPVV
+350 EAMGQIYIPAV

-374 GSSADLAAAYGV
+374 GSSSDLAAAYGV

-399 YIVLQERFGWK
+399 YVVLRERFGWSL
-410 QGPALALCGVFVL
+410 GRAAGLCGLFLV
-423 IDAAFLGANLFK
+423 IDFAFLGANVFK

-446 ATGMFSLMTTWRTGR
+446 AGAMFSLMTTWRTGR
-461 RLVAERNR
+461 RLVAERSR
-469 RNDVPLP
+469 RNDVPLHE
-476 RLVASLEHAEEV
+476 LVQSIERSPEGA
-488 ERRVKGTAVYL
+488 RRVPGTAVYL
-499 FGSPGLAPPALVA
+499 FSTPGLAPPALVA
-512 NIRHNDALHERVIV
+512 NLRHNNALHEHVLV
-526 TSVATSTKPRV
+526 AAVATAAEPRV
-537 LPAQRATVEEVGRGV
+537 LPAQRATVEEMGEGV
-552 HQVVLHYGFMEE
+552 HQLVLHYGYMEE
-564 PDVPL
+564 PDVPE
-569 GLCQGACRQL
+569 GLCQGAARHL
-579 AIDPA
+579 AIDPS

-589 LGAELLRVT
+589 LGTEVLRVT
-598 ERKGMAMWR
+598 EREGMAMWR
-607 EHLFAFLSRNATP
+607 EHLFAIISRNATP

-625 KIPLAQTFTL
+625 NLPLPQTITL
-635 GTTIEL
+635 GTAIEL

>member
-1 MAKTGTPIGP
+1 MAEAGGHTPE
-11 GDQAHGHAPKGPV
+11 GPV

-65 LGILSLVFWS
+65 LGLLSLVFWS

-85 LFVMRADNNGEGG
+85 LFVMRSDNNGEGG

-108 DDRAK
+108 DDQPK
-113 TRRNVLVLLGVFG
+113 SRRNTLILLGVFG

-149 KVAAP
+149 EIAAP
-154 GVEDWVIPISCA
+154 GVGDWVVPIACA
-166 ILVGLFLIQQ
+166 ILVALFAIQQ

-189 MVVWFSVLAVLGVAE
+189 MVVWFSVLAVLGAAE
-204 IAGEPSVLRAVNPVY
+204 VLGEPSVLRAVNPTY
-219 AARFFDENG
+219 AVRFFTENG
-228 HTGFLAL
+228 RTGFLAL

-280 ALLIADHAAVD
+280 ALLIADHEAVE
-291 SPFFNLAPK
+291 SPFFNLAPS
-300 WSLYPLVGLATVA
+300 WSLYPLVALATAA

-338 PRHRVTHTSPSA
+338 PRHRVKHTSAAA
-350 IGQIYLPVV
+350 IGQIYLPAI

-386 AVTSTMLITTVLF
+386 AVTSTMLITTALF
-399 YIVLQERFGWK
+399 YVVLRERFGWSL
-410 QGPALALCGVFVL
+410 GRAAALCGVFLV
-423 IDAAFLGANLFK
+423 IDSAFLGSNLFK

-446 ATGMFSLMTTWRTGR
+446 AGGMFTLMTTWRTGR

-469 RNDVPLP
+469 RDDVPL
-476 RLVASLEHAEEV
+476 RELVRGV
-488 ERRVKGTAVYL
+488 ERSPEGARRVPGTAVYL
-499 FGSPGLAPPALVA
+499 FSSPGLAPPALVA
-512 NIRHNDALHERVIV
+512 NLRHNDALHERVIV
-526 TSVATSTKPRV
+526 AAVVTAPRPRV
-537 LPAQRATVEEVGRGV
+537 LPAQRATVEEIGQGV
-552 HQVVLHYGFMEE
+552 YQVILHYGFMEE
-564 PDVPL
+564 PDVPE
-569 GLCQGACRQL
+569 GLCQGAAHRL

-589 LGAELLRVT
+589 LGTEVLRVT
-598 ERKGMAMWR
+598 EREGMAMWR
-607 EHLFAFLSRNATP
+607 EHLFAGISRNATP

-625 KIPLAQTFTL
+625 NLPLSQTIIV